1 LVSYLRLPRPGHPG
15 QTQGPA
21 PGRGRRGQQRRLQPA
36 ASKPPGP
43 VLGPAVSRG
52 CIEAINLLPEDYSLS
67 VELNQRYADLPGDF
81 ADLTLLTLS
90 ERLEIAAE

>member
-1 LVSYLRLPRPGHPG
+1 MSYLRLPRPGHRG

-21 PGRGRRGQQRRLQPA
+21 PGRGQQRRLQPA

-43 VLGPAVSRG
+43 VLGPAVSRSG
-52 CIEAINLLPEDYSLS
+52 IEAINLLPEDYSLS

-81 ADLTLLTLS
+81 ADLTLVTLS